1 MFKVNNKNVRWRRS
15 GLSIVKFEN
24 ISDVSLALLLLTA
37 SMYLFAGWKSKTQT
51 VANVKMV

>member
-15 GLSIVKFEN
+15 GISIVKFEN

-51 VANVKMV
+51 VANV